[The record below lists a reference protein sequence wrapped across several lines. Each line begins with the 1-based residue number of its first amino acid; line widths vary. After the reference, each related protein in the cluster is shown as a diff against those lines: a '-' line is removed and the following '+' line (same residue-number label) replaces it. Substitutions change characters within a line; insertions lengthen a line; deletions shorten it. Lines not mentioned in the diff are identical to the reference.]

1 MASRFRSKKES
12 KTLIPCTCLFSEKS
26 GPHGRKGGEKGG
38 KTCEKKGGQ
47 QMYSKRYS
55 RNYFHASLNQGTRRL
70 CTSPSRGAE
79 RGYAWGIVGVIL
91 VTGYER
97 ASSHVLIVFSMM
109 MVVTRVKDR
118 FLALGGK
125 RKADSGI
132 ARVDLDDWLWELSEE
147 LVHLADLFGMGTWP
161 LLGPTKR

>member
-12 KTLIPCTCLFSEKS
+12 KTLIPCTCRFSEKS
-26 GPHGRKGGEKGG
+26 GTHGRKGGEKGG
-38 KTCEKKGGQ
+38 KTCEKRVDSRCTVKD
-47 QMYSKRYS
+47 
-55 RNYFHASLNQGTRRL
+55 RNYFQASLNQGTRRL

-97 ASSHVLIVFSMM
+97 ASSHVLIVSSMM

-125 RKADSGI
+125 RKADLGI
-132 ARVDLDDWLWELSEE
+132 AGWIWMIGCGSSLKSLCTLQS
-147 LVHLADLFGMGTWP
+147 F
-161 LLGPTKR
+161 